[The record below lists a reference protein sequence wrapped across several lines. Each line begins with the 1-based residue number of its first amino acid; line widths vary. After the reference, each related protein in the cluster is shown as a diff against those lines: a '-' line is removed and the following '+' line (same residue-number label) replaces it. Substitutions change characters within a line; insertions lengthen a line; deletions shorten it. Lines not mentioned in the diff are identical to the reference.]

1 MAINLNP
8 GADASLVSAAYKA
21 GAGTTPGDYS
31 GALESMA
38 RGYEKTMQAQA
49 DTWKNI
55 GKIAGVVGADM
66 VANANEAIDAR
77 IKAGG
82 LNPESAAFLID
93 GLDTNKQAQKD
104 LGLLPGILGD
114 KETRQRKRELKLEQA
129 ELFAEIDMAVESIN
143 AGADAVAAGTYDA
156 RLYEEDAEM
165 VNAIIKSNLKNPIT
179 EAGNQAV
186 LGRDE
191 NTGELMFT
199 LKDSQGN
206 SFDPPKTMTVKQF
219 NNSIATNVKDTKNLV
234 GNSFSSIETQIA
246 NAAVK
251 SKSGVI
257 DEQMLQVSLNQLD
270 SVLQKDVDIKRAMLA
285 TYGMQGTSFADDLNS
300 VGTMSAKTFSSLVQA
315 LGSTKDGQLVAE
327 GAFEGIADTD
337 NIPGLSQ
344 EEINAAYGVYA
355 DNILKMKD
363 PLASKAA
370 FKNAFADRM
379 REAHKYGYSKRT
391 IETGS
396 GANSFGI
403 NPKQHF
409 GSFID
414 SAGQSRSVYGND
426 ALNTI
431 EALKNAI
438 DGKVNTFRGH
448 DDKAYIIKNGKFIA
462 QSGDNK
468 GNAVNIN
475 TIMNSLKINNLPGI
489 YDYLKPAKS
498 EFSNVDIN
506 FINFNNDR
514 DGDGIPNNIDREP
527 DNPNN

>member
-21 GAGTTPGDYS
+21 GTGTTPGDYS

-38 RGYEKTMQAQA
+38 KGYEKTMQAQT

-55 GKIAGVVGADM
+55 GKIAGIIGADM

-156 RLYEEDAEM
+156 RLYKEDAEM

-257 DEQMLQVSLNQLD
+257 DEQMLQVSLNQLE

-300 VGTMSAKTFSSLVQA
+300 VGAMSAKTFSSLVQA

-344 EEINAAYGVYA
+344 EEINVAYGVYA

-391 IETGS
+391 IETNDGANKFGLDADTRYYTMGADQNYARIYGRDIENAVETFKSIQDKGS
-396 GANSFGI
+396 GIFTGY
-403 NPKQHF
+403 
-409 GSFID
+409 D
-414 SAGQSRSVYGND
+414 
-426 ALNTI
+426 
-431 EALKNAI
+431 
-438 DGKVNTFRGH
+438 KVPH
-448 DDKAYIIKNGKFIA
+448 KLKNGKWFTYNDETGEIDKP
-462 QSGDNK
+462 S
-468 GNAVNIN
+468 NALSIFTSLGWNN
-475 TIMNSLKINNLPGI
+475 NQKIM
-489 YDYLKPAKS
+489 DYLKIKKLVDHDNLSPTPLQFLNTD
-498 EFSNVDIN
+498 FSNKIKN
-506 FINFNNDR
+506 
-514 DGDGIPNNIDREP
+514 
-527 DNPNN
+527 